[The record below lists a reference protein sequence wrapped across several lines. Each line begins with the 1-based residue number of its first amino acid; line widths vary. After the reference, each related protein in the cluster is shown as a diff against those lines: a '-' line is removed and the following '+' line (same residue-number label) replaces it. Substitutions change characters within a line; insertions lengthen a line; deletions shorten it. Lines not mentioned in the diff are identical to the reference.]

1 MKKMAGTSI
10 NIKTISSSIRLA
22 LFPHLPH
29 RKSNM
34 VYVAALS
41 ISFFGVTAN
50 AQEERAG
57 IEEISV
63 TGSRILRDGMSSP
76 TPLTAIS
83 NAEMR
88 NMAPTLIM
96 DALTQMPQFRD
107 NGQSQTGS
115 IFTSG
120 GGSNSVNLRGIGSNR
135 TLTLL
140 SGRRVVSS
148 QQSGT
153 VDIAMFPTS
162 LIQRVE
168 VVTGGASA
176 AYGSDAISGV
186 SNFILDTNFS
196 GAKVNVQSGISS
208 RGDHPSQQVEFAFG
222 TSIGDRGHLITSFD
236 WYDAKGVMGTKDR
249 DWYQSWAM
257 ITGPASLK
265 PRRFYAKDAGSN
277 ATSIGGVIPSGPLAG
292 TQFINGTPSPMGV
305 GSLVVG
311 NVQVN
316 GGNVDPGYTWYG
328 LRPNDSRGSAFAHF
342 KYDFSDT
349 NSGFIQIMR
358 GQHAVEALAQPTGF
372 APGWSINLFKD
383 NPYLPA
389 SIVDRMTAAKVTSIP
404 FNRIFEDLAPS
415 REITDNVTSLTLGF
429 DGDIG
434 HNLTLSAYYQ
444 RGKNLEV
451 ADYSSNGQLVR
462 TDRIY
467 RALDSATDPATG
479 RIACRANIAAFGGLT
494 PQQEAGLTRISALG
508 QPVTPD
514 PESNRQCVPMNPFAS
529 QLPPE
534 VINYVTGG
542 VHHTQTIRQ
551 DVLDVSLQTTLGGA
565 DGKDPISVIGGV
577 SYREDSVYQD
587 AMGNA
592 ADPRRM
598 ADFGVFSSFLSPSD
612 GIPIRGV
619 PTFIRDRG
627 IFFTGNPNNEGPIQ
641 GEFNALEVF
650 SETII
655 PLFGGSR
662 GGGGDLHVAARYS
675 DYEGSGGVWAGKVG
689 GDWPLTDELRLRATW
704 SQDTRAGSLSER
716 FDTQTGGTNITDPKL
731 PNEPPYIVATT
742 IGGNPN
748 ILPEI
753 SNTKTAGVVYS
764 PAWLDGMNLS
774 IDYYDIGIK
783 DAISQLGG
791 VAIVDR
797 CYLQGAEDLCNLI
810 TRSKVGTPYISQ
822 IFNLF
827 INVAETTTSGVDIEA
842 SYRRPVTLLGGE
854 GESITVR
861 VFGNYLDEVSSAF
874 VGEKVINRAGE
885 ANFSKWLATASLGYS
900 NGPFSANIQTRYIG
914 DTVRDKTW
922 IDGIDIQDNSVA
934 SVAYTNVN
942 LSYGFEWSGDK
953 TGQVYLYVGNLL
965 DKAPPLSPGGVGLT
979 TGTASHTNNGLFDT
993 IGRTFTMGV
1002 SLQFN

>member
-50 AQEERAG
+50 AQEERTG

-83 NAEMR
+83 NEEMR

-514 PESNRQCVPMNPFAS
+514 PESNRQCLPMNPFAS

>member
-1 MKKMAGTSI
+1 MKFMKKITGTPI

-22 LFPHLPH
+22 I
-29 RKSNM
+29 
-34 VYVAALS
+34 LS
-41 ISFFGVTAN
+41 LSCFGVTAN
-50 AQEERAG
+50 AQQPAA

-63 TGSRILRDGMSSP
+63 TGSRIQRDGMSSP
-76 TPLTAIS
+76 TPLTSIS
-83 NAEMR
+83 TEEMR
-88 NMAPTLIM
+88 IMAPTLIM

-186 SNFILDTNFS
+186 SNFVLDTNFS

-222 TSIGDRGHLITSFD
+222 TGIGERGHLITSFD
-236 WYDAKGVMGTKDR
+236 WYDAKGILGTEGR
-249 DWYQSWAM
+249 DWYQGWAM
-257 ITGPASLK
+257 ITGPATLK
-265 PRRFYAKDAGSN
+265 PRRFYAPHAGSN

-292 TQFINGTPSPMGV
+292 TQFINGVPSPMGV

-316 GGNVDPGYTWYG
+316 GGNVDPGYDWYA

-349 NSGFIQIMR
+349 NTGFVQILR
-358 GQHAVEALAQPTGF
+358 GQHAVESLAQPTGF
-372 APGWSINLFKD
+372 APGWSINLYKD
-383 NPYLPA
+383 NPYMPT
-389 SIVDRMTAAKVTSIP
+389 SIVDRMTTAKVTTIP
-404 FNRIFEDLAPS
+404 FQRVFEDLAPS
-415 REITDNVTSLTLGF
+415 REITDNVTSFTMGF

-444 RGKNLEV
+444 RGKNQEV

-467 RALDSATDPATG
+467 RALDSAVDPATG

-494 PQQEAGLTRISALG
+494 PQQEAALTRISALG
-508 QPVTPD
+508 KPVSPD

-529 QLPPE
+529 QLSKE

-542 VHHTQTIRQ
+542 VHHTQIIRQ
-551 DVLDVSLQTTLGGA
+551 DVFDVSVQTTLGGA
-565 DGKDPISVIGGV
+565 DGKEPISVIGGV

-592 ADPRRM
+592 GDPRRM
-598 ADFGVFSSFLSPSD
+598 ANFGVFSSFLAPSD
-612 GIPIRGV
+612 GIPIRGI

-627 IFFTGNPNNEGPIQ
+627 IFYTGNPNNEGPIQ

-655 PLFGGSR
+655 PLFGGSN
-662 GGGGDLHVAARYS
+662 GGGGDLHAAARYS
-675 DYEGSGGVWAGKVG
+675 DYTGSGGVWAGKLG

-716 FDTQTGGTNITDPKL
+716 FDTQTGGTTITDPKL

-753 SNTKTAGVVYS
+753 SNTKTVGMVYS
-764 PAWLDGMNLS
+764 PTWLDGMNMS

-797 CYLQGAEDLCNLI
+797 CYLQGAEDLCKLI
-810 TRSKVGTPYISQ
+810 TRSKVGTAYISQ

-827 INVAETTTSGVDIEA
+827 INVAETRTSGVDIEA
-842 SYRRPVTLLGGE
+842 SYRRPVNLLGGE
-854 GESITVR
+854 GETITVR
-861 VFGNYLDEVSSAF
+861 AFANYLDEVSSAF

-914 DTVRDKTW
+914 DIVRDKTW
-922 IDGIDIQDNSVA
+922 IEGIDIEDNSVE
-934 SVAYTNVN
+934 SVSYTNVN
-942 LSYGFEWSGDK
+942 LSYGFEFSGDK
-953 TGQVYLYVGNLL
+953 TGEVYLYVGNLL
-965 DKAPPLSPGGVGLT
+965 DKAPPISPGGVGLT

-993 IGRTFTMGV
+993 IGRTFTMGL
-1002 SLQFN
+1002 SMRFN

>member
-50 AQEERAG
+50 AQEERTG

-83 NAEMR
+83 NEEMR

-942 LSYGFEWSGDK
+942 LSYGFEWSANK
-953 TGQVYLYVGNLL
+953 TGEVYLYVGNLL